1 MKAIFISGQSN
12 RHCCQ
17 LSPIQKNLSD
27 FLSKEGVT
35 VSPLNFPYDTQMSS
49 YHETNLLNASW
60 SNGLQYFFSRKP
72 RFEKQY
78 RAKVIKQ
85 FEEEGYCIVLAG
97 SCGLELFN
105 NLHLPDNILKNLHVI
120 AYGPVARA
128 QPKSQ
133 FTMIQGRDDWLSK
146 FFFKEVNYLV
156 DCGHMNY
163 LESDDV
169 ISALLEII
177 TAIKK
182 SSVKKNHL

>member
-1 MKAIFISGQSN
+1 MKAIFLTGQSN

-17 LSPIQKNLSD
+17 LSPKQKRLAD
-27 FLSKEGVT
+27 FLSKEGVF
-35 VSPLNFPYDTQMSS
+35 VASLNFPYDSEMST

-60 SNGLQYFFSRKP
+60 SNGLQYFSSRKP
-72 RFEKQY
+72 SFEKQY
-78 RAKVIKQ
+78 RAQVIKQ
-85 FEEEGYCIVLAG
+85 FEQEGYSIVLAG

-120 AYGPVARA
+120 AYGPVART

-133 FTMIQGRDDWLSK
+133 FTMVQGRDDWLSK
-146 FFFKEVNYLV
+146 CFFKEVNYLV

-163 LESDDV
+163 LDSDDV

-177 TAIKK
+177 SSIKK
-182 SSVKKNHL
+182 VIYEKN